1 MPLIFNKRQRSGG
14 TLFCVWKISE
24 SEEALL
30 SLLSPCL
37 QTYYMPQLKAMH
49 SEKRRLEW
57 LAVRVVAHKVANI
70 DGHII
75 YDSQGIPAVD
85 SRSRHISIS
94 HSGDTVFVAFSARR
108 IGVDVQYY
116 SDKLLKVAAHFINDE
131 ELNNINSGLL
141 IDKSQGDGI
150 YYKNNG
156 TTQITSKIK
165 RAHLLIWG
173 AKESIYKLCG
183 IKDLDLKNS
192 VTVDVRDVYRYGCIA
207 ATVNPDYVKNN
218 PVKSRKITIKY
229 MFSGDCV
236 YVVAEDD

>member
-1 MPLIFNKRQRSGG
+1 MFTNLLYAA
-14 TLFCVWKISE
+14 TE
-24 SEEALL
+24 SHAFGKT
-30 SLLSPCL
+30 
-37 QTYYMPQLKAMH
+37 QA
-49 SEKRRLEW
+49 W
-57 LAVRVVAHKVANI
+57 LAVRVVAHKVANV

-75 YDSQGIPAVD
+75 YDNQGIPVVD

-116 SDKLLKVAAHFINDE
+116 SDKLLKVAAHFINEE

-141 IDKSQGDGI
+141 IDKSQVDGI

-192 VTVDVRDVYRYGCIA
+192 VTVDVRDVYRYGW

-229 MFSGDCV
+229 MFSGDCA
-236 YVVAEDD
+236 YIVAEDD